1 PRRARRRTASSGP
14 VDHPRR
20 PGEPSNGAL
29 RQERVRVAAARILA
43 PAPADRA
50 RGRESRG
57 EPVNPSGRPRVVIL
71 TPYFRPIVGGVES
84 NAERLAR
91 YFAAAGLGVTVLTK
105 RLTPDLADHDSLDG
119 VPVERI
125 GPLGPRSPMGKWLML
140 PAVTRW
146 LLRRR
151 ADYDVVCSIDC
162 RGVALGALAARA
174 LSHRP
179 VVVQPQTTG
188 VLAPDGSYRLGTRMV
203 KHALGSMYVRA
214 DAVACI

>member
-1 PRRARRRTASSGP
+1 SVPVDYPRRRGAPAARARR
-14 VDHPRR
+14 
-20 PGEPSNGAL
+20 E
-29 RQERVRVAAARILA
+29 ERVRRAAARLRAIPAA
-43 PAPADRA
+43 PGARRLGPRGNPLPPAD
-50 RGRESRG
+50 
-57 EPVNPSGRPRVVIL
+57 PSRPRVVIL